1 MRGYKRLR
9 YIRLYKTELDY
20 FRLDCMFVRKLPFH
34 CNCQSDEERYR
45 ISDVVKGVDDL
56 RPDVDVDGGRVGDQ
70 LEALL
75 QAVLQHRE
83 ADEDGIENAKHHD
96 QLRKTTKMSN
106 KSKMSKNVKN
116 IENVENIK
124 NVENI

>member
-1 MRGYKRLR
+1 MRLR

-20 FRLDCMFVRKLPFH
+20 FRLDCMVIRKLPFH
-34 CNCQSDEERYR
+34 CNRQSDEERYR

-83 ADEDGIENAKHHD
+83 TDEDGIENAKHHD

-106 KSKMSKNVKN
+106 KSKMSKNVNN